1 MSHHPVEK
9 PVESDVEREEHLANT
24 DVDRRVSL
32 DPEEQAN
39 REDAP
44 APSDLPGPP
53 TGS

>member
-9 PVESDVEREEHLANT
+9 PVEPDVEREEHLANT
-24 DVDRRVSL
+24 DVDKRLDL
-32 DPEEQAN
+32 DPEEQEN

-44 APSDLPGPP
+44 DPGDLPRPP